1 MGELHT
7 YLPGPLAALPRA
19 RGTGLSII
27 LALAVTASAAEA
39 RSSLTARFGAPVAGP
54 GLEQRA
60 ELVLDLFPGDG
71 EAVIGAAVSFPRGSV
86 QVESAVCALGR
97 AEVADGRVD
106 LDYTGHPVG
115 ERSSDT
121 LTVVLR
127 AASIGPVPVEA
138 TLSSNVDTPG
148 QEAHRA
154 RAVLSVVPP
163 LRLRAAL
170 SPREAFPGEDV
181 ELVLSVTNEDD
192 RTVEALTVDWPAG
205 LTAAE
210 ADPGPP
216 VGAGETSE
224 HRWQVRLEP
233 GADGALPLVIRAEG
247 GGLRASPVAVA
258 PLGVRPVPDFA
269 ARVAEGEAVR
279 GEPLRLRLVWSNPG
293 PTAIPYEELA
303 ARASAGFEAL
313 EGAPGV
319 SGVQVDIEERAVE
332 VRVPGPGELGAG
344 EDRSVEL
351 DLRPTGTG
359 PFAWTG
365 GFRPPAREGAVDL
378 GLSVVRVA
386 APEGPRGGLLAEVTD
401 LELVDQGLAAELES
415 VLDDIPLPRGSTVS
429 LVSAEEDDA
438 DWVVEG
444 LLTRGLLSR
453 GVRVL
458 TGGAVHVLRYRVAD
472 ARVVYSSG
480 GLSFGPFGGALGREA
495 RAVVYLRLEDA
506 GERVLWV
513 HRLEGRIRD
522 PAVSQPAGW
531 LSSGDGFPQ
540 SRVEADHRYLE
551 LGLSGAIVGGLLF
564 IFFAP

>member
-1 MGELHT
+1 MGVLHT
-7 YLPGPLAALPRA
+7 ILPGPLAALPRA
-19 RGTGLSII
+19 RRTGLSIL

-39 RSSLTARFGAPVAGP
+39 RSSLTARFRSPVAGP

-71 EAVIGAAVSFPRGSV
+71 EAVIGAAISFPQESV

-115 ERSSDT
+115 ERASDT

-127 AASIGPVPVEA
+127 AASTGPVPVEA

-148 QEAHRA
+148 EEAHRA
-154 RAVLSVVPP
+154 RAVLTVVPA

-170 SPREAFPGEDV
+170 SPQEAYPGEDL

-192 RTVEALTVDWPAG
+192 RAVEALAVDWPAG

-210 ADPGPP
+210 AEPGPP
-216 VGAGETSE
+216 IGPGATSE
-224 HRWQVRLEP
+224 RRWQVRLEP
-233 GADGALPLVIRAEG
+233 DAAGGLPLVIRAEG
-247 GGLRASPVAVA
+247 GELRASPVEVA

-269 ARVAEGEAVR
+269 ARVAEGDAVR

-293 PTAIPYEELA
+293 PAAISYEELG

-313 EGAPGV
+313 EEVPAV
-319 SGVQVDIEERAVE
+319 SGVQVDIEEDAVE

-344 EDRSVEL
+344 EDRSVVL
-351 DLRPTGTG
+351 DLTPTGTG

-365 GFRPPAREGAVDL
+365 GFRPPARESSVDL

-386 APEGPRGGLLAEVTD
+386 APDGPRGGPLAEVTD
-401 LELVDQGLAAELES
+401 LELVDLGLAAELES
-415 VLDDIPLPRGSTVS
+415 VLDDIPLSRGATVS

-458 TGGAVHVLRYRVAD
+458 TDGAHHVLSYRVAD

-480 GLSFGPFGGALGREA
+480 GLSFGPFGGAPRREA
-495 RAVVYLRLEDA
+495 RALVYLRLEDA

-513 HRLEGRIRD
+513 RRLEGRMAD
-522 PAVSQPAGW
+522 PAVSQPASW

-540 SRVEADHRYLE
+540 SRIEPDHRYLE
-551 LGLSGAIVGGLLF
+551 LGLSGTIVGGLLF

>member
-7 YLPGPLAALPRA
+7 YLQGPLAALPRA
-19 RGTGLSII
+19 RGTGVSILLI
-27 LALAVTASAAEA
+27 LAAAACAAEA
-39 RSSLTARFGAPVAGP
+39 RSSLTARFQAPVAGP
-54 GLEQRA
+54 GLEQQA

-71 EAVIGAAVSFPRGSV
+71 EAIIGAAVSFPHESV

-97 AEVADGRVD
+97 AGFAHGRVD

-115 ERSSDT
+115 ERSTDT

-127 AASIGPVPVEA
+127 AASTGQIPVEA

-148 QEAHRA
+148 EEAHRA
-154 RAVLSVVPP
+154 RAVLTVVPP

-170 SPREAFPGEDV
+170 SPLEAYPGEDV
-181 ELVLSVTNEDD
+181 ELVLAVTNEDE
-192 RTVEALTVDWPAG
+192 RAVEAVAVDWPAG

-216 VGAGETSE
+216 VGAGEASE
-224 HRWQVRLEP
+224 HRWQVRLAP
-233 GADGALPLVIRAEG
+233 DAAGGLPLVIRAEG
-247 GGLRASPVAVA
+247 GGLRASPVAVS
-258 PLGVRPVPDFA
+258 PLGVRPVPEFEV
-269 ARVAEGEAVR
+269 RVAEGGAVR

-293 PTAIPYEELA
+293 PAAIPYEELG
-303 ARASAGFEAL
+303 ARASGGFEAQ
-313 EGAPGV
+313 EAAAAVAGA
-319 SGVQVDIEERAVE
+319 QVDLEEDAVE

-344 EDRSVEL
+344 QDRSVEL
-351 DLRPTGTG
+351 DLTPTGTG

-365 GFRPPAREGAVDL
+365 AFRPPGREGSVDL
-378 GLSVVRVA
+378 GFSVVRVS
-386 APEGPRGGLLAEVTD
+386 APDGPGGGPRGEVTD
-401 LELVDQGLAAELES
+401 LELVDRGLAAELES
-415 VLDDIPLPRGSTVS
+415 VLDDIPLARGATVS
-429 LVSAEEDDA
+429 LISAEEDDA

-458 TGGAVHVLRYRVAD
+458 TDGARHVLRYRVAD

-480 GLSFGPFGGALGREA
+480 GLSLGPFGGALEREA

-522 PAVSQPAGW
+522 PAVSHPAGW

-540 SRVEADHRYLE
+540 SRIEPDHRYLE

>member
-1 MGELHT
+1 M
-7 YLPGPLAALPRA
+7 
-19 RGTGLSII
+19 
-27 LALAVTASAAEA
+27 
-39 RSSLTARFGAPVAGP
+39 AGP

-71 EAVIGAAVSFPRGSV
+71 R
-86 QVESAVCALGR
+86 
-97 AEVADGRVD
+97 
-106 LDYTGHPVG
+106 
-115 ERSSDT
+115 RSSERRSPSPGGACRSSLPSAPWGAPRSRTAASTSTTPGIPWREVQRHPHGGPARRLHRAGPGGGDP
-121 LTVVLR
+121 VVQCRHPRAGGPSRPGGAVRR
-127 AASIGPVPVEA
+127 AAPAS
-138 TLSSNVDTPG
+138 
-148 QEAHRA
+148 A
-154 RAVLSVVPP
+154 RC
-163 LRLRAAL
+163 L

-224 HRWQVRLEP
+224 HRWQVHLEP

-429 LVSAEEDDA
+429 LVQRRGGRCRLGGGRPADTGPAE
-438 DWVVEG
+438 
-444 LLTRGLLSR
+444 SR
-453 GVRVL
+453 GARADRRRRPRAALPRRRRPRRLQLGGIVL
-458 TGGAVHVLRYRVAD
+458 RTLRRRPGSRGPRRRLPAPRGRRRAGAVGPSA
-472 ARVVYSSG
+472 G
-480 GLSFGPFGGALGREA
+480 GPYQGPGR
-495 RAVVYLRLEDA
+495 L
-506 GERVLWV
+506 
-513 HRLEGRIRD
+513 
-522 PAVSQPAGW
+522 PAGR
-531 LSSGDGFPQ
+531 LAELRRRIPPVTGRGGPPLPGARPVRGD
-540 SRVEADHRYLE
+540 R
-551 LGLSGAIVGGLLF
+551 GGLLF